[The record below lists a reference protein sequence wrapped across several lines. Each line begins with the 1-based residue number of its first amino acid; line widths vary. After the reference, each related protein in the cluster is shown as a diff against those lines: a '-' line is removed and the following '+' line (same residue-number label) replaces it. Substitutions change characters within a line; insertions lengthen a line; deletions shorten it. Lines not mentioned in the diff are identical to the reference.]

1 MDTVLFQKTECCFL
15 VMNLN
20 IVAPNFLHHYW
31 LFQIFLKSALH
42 EFAFL
47 HLSGVFLEMRS
58 FIPLSTVR
66 IWV

>member
-1 MDTVLFQKTECCFL
+1 MDTILFQKTECCFL

-42 EFAFL
+42 GFAFL
-47 HLSGVFLEMRS
+47 HLSGVFK
-58 FIPLSTVR
+58 
-66 IWV
+66 